1 MLSTVGTQNKNVSC
15 FSVSVSK
22 TGCPSHY
29 LYFLWLWFVAPA
41 RPFVLVRSSLLTACG
56 RCSTIWYVV
65 LPPTLKASVVLGPL
79 PQKPLR
85 DPPIESDS
93 LEMFGKIG
101 VGESAVLMCSRR
113 IKVWDNCFNLF
124 LCLPSLPGEVFSD
137 PSPENCF
144 DTQSAPYL
152 CLVLSVW
159 VKVTLGSAGSALSH
173 WTGELPGL
181 DVWPLPIPPVTLAP
195 PECRLS

>member
-1 MLSTVGTQNKNVSC
+1 MVRGSSQTVCSC
-15 FSVSVSK
+15 KVFSPHCMWPLLHHLVC
-22 TGCPSHY
+22 CPASHVKGQCGS
-29 LYFLWLWFVAPA
+29 WA
-41 RPFVLVRSSLLTACG
+41 TATETPEG
-56 RCSTIWYVV
+56 PTYWIR
-65 LPPTLKASVVLGPL
+65 LPGDVWS
-79 PQKPLR
+79 
-85 DPPIESDS
+85 
-93 LEMFGKIG
+93 GKIG